1 VQRYDI
7 FIYGIERS
15 DEMRLNRDIA
25 FVLLALFL
33 ILEGLAGIGLGFG
46 VLSVL
51 ASICALA
58 AGILFLIYR

>member
-1 VQRYDI
+1 
-7 FIYGIERS
+7 
-15 DEMRLNRDIA
+15 MRLNRDIA